1 MPMSSSELRRVHVP
15 GDKSITHRALM
26 LAALATGTSRIRG
39 ALESGDTGSTRRTLE
54 ALGVLIDSEGGDL
67 RVAGRGLRGLTKPAD
82 TLDCGNSGTTA
93 RLLLGVLAA
102 QPLEATLTGDASL
115 RGRPMRRVT
124 SPLLAMGA
132 RIRELGA
139 ADRLPVQVTGGALRS
154 LRYASPAASAQVKSA
169 LLLAALA
176 AGVEVEVTEPLVS
189 RDHSERMLRGLGVR
203 VEEVFDARGHVVSL
217 EPVTILPPSHL
228 TVPGDFSA
236 AAFLLAAAQF
246 TGVEIIIENVGV
258 NPTRTGL
265 LAVFERMGGAAS
277 LLEARV
283 AGGEPVADLLV
294 RPRALRGTVVT
305 APEIPGL
312 IDEVPALAA
321 LAATAEGETTIS
333 GAGELRFKESDRIA
347 ILVANLR
354 AIGVGAEELPD
365 GLVVQGTR
373 GPLRGRVSAA
383 GDHRIAMAFGT
394 LGAAPGNEIE
404 IDDRAAAAV
413 SFPGFWRE
421 LRALRASA

>member
-1 MPMSSSELRRVHVP
+1 MANNEPRRVRVP

-39 ALESGDTGSTRRTLE
+39 ALESGDTGSTRRALE
-54 ALGVLIDSEGGDL
+54 ALGVLIDTEGGEL
-67 RVAGRGLRGLTKPAD
+67 RVAGRGLRGLTTPAA

-93 RLLLGVLAA
+93 RLLLGVLSA
-102 QPLEATLTGDASL
+102 QPLVATLTGDASL

-124 SPLLAMGA
+124 APLLAMGA
-132 RIRELGA
+132 RIRERGA
-139 ADRLPVQVTGGALRS
+139 ADRLPVQVTGGPLRS

-189 RDHSERMLRGLGVR
+189 RDHSERMLRGLGVGI
-203 VEEVFDARGHVVSL
+203 EEAFDARGHVVAL
-217 EPVTILPPSHL
+217 QPVTTLPSLHL

-236 AAFLLAAAQF
+236 AAFLLGGALL

-265 LAVFERMGGAAS
+265 LAVLERMGVPVE
-277 LLEARV
+277 LLEVRD
-283 AGGEPVADLLV
+283 AGGEPVADLRV
-294 RPRALRGTVVT
+294 RPRPLHGTAVT
-305 APEIPGL
+305 AREIPAL

-321 LAATAEGETTIS
+321 IAALAEGETSIT
-333 GAGELRFKESDRIA
+333 GAEELRVKESDRIA
-347 ILVANLR
+347 VMVANLR
-354 AIGVGAEELPD
+354 AIGVAAEELPD
-365 GLVVQGTR
+365 GLVVQGAR
-373 GPLRGRVSAA
+373 GPLRGQVSPA
-383 GDHRIAMAFGT
+383 GDHRIAMAFGI
-394 LGAAPGNEIE
+394 LGAVPGNQIE
-404 IDDRAAAAV
+404 IDDQAAAAV

-421 LRALRASA
+421 LRALRSAP